1 MNYIIDGVLMLCLGW
16 GAYKGF
22 KKGFIIQ
29 SFMILAL
36 VLAIWGGFA
45 FAGKLEPFMQKHF
58 QITDVFCYIVSFS
71 IVFLLILILVYT
83 SGFLVSKVAD
93 VVTLGMINRLAGA
106 AFGMLANVLILS
118 VLILLF
124 NRVNEKKHF
133 IKTETL
139 EKTYL
144 YQPIEKTAP
153 AIFPETFFNKL
164 LN

>member
-1 MNYIIDGVLMLCLGW
+1 MIDIIILLCLGW

-29 SFMILAL
+29 SFVILAL
-36 VLAIWGGFA
+36 ILAIWGGFA

-58 QITDVFCYIVSFS
+58 QMSELVCSILSFI

-83 SGFLVSKVAD
+83 SGYLVSKVAD
-93 VVTLGMINRLAGA
+93 SVALGMINRLAGA
-106 AFGMLANVLILS
+106 AFGIFANALILS

-124 NRVNEKKHF
+124 NRVNDKKRF
-133 IKTETL
+133 IESETL

-144 YQPIEKTAP
+144 YQPIGKVAP
-153 AIFPETFFNKL
+153 SVFPEKL
-164 LN
+164 FEIF